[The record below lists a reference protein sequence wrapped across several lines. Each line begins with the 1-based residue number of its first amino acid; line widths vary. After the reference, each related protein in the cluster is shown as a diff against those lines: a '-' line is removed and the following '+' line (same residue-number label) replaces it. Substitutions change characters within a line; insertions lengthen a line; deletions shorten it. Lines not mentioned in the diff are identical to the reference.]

1 VSGTLLSQKEMVALG
16 RLFGALRP
24 SKLAS
29 VKSCEIFSAGIHR
42 GNLYTTHDLDDMVA
56 NFRLA
61 RGRVDPPLS
70 VGHEEDQSLLDNT
83 GLPAA
88 GWVTRLYRR
97 GAKLMADFG
106 GIPRSIAKLVNA
118 RAYRKVSAEVYD
130 EPPEGA
136 PPGCSGRM
144 LRRVALL
151 GAELP
156 QIKSLADLPLAE
168 YAEPF
173 ARGESD
179 SVECR
184 PWVIRKVSAAHFAAG
199 AGRVTYFAEAGPM
212 DRATL
217 ETQLKGVGYSDS
229 TIEALKPLSDDEFA
243 AFVLAALSDETAEA
257 QGKPPPEPPSGNADA
272 PPPEQMIADLV
283 ALGYDEAELAAMTP
297 EELLALWQQEKG
309 TPMSDTTPA
318 PAVPTPAAPAA
329 GAAAFAESVWKLL
342 RPRLA
347 AEMLPL
353 RKSVKAEREARLA
366 REREDRHAAVR
377 SFCERMVAAHKL
389 TPAEAEFSRKTGEPV
404 GPVAKRLLRADAVRK
419 YAEQGGKTD
428 LQLQMEEV
436 EARQPQKFGERIA
449 DPAGGQSGQGL
460 TPERRKQLM
469 SHTPLDRAILRG
481 EAKKN

>member
-1 VSGTLLSQKEMVALG
+1 VSTALLSQKEMVALG

-29 VKSCEIFSAGIHR
+29 VKSCEIFAAGVHR
-42 GNLYTTHDLDDMVA
+42 GNLYTTHDLDRMVK

-97 GAKLMADFG
+97 GAKLLADFG
-106 GIPRSIAKLVNA
+106 GIPRSIAKLING

-168 YAEPF
+168 YAETAPPVCTPWRL
-173 ARGESD
+173 AGNVD
-179 SVECR
+179 S
-184 PWVIRKVSAAHFAAG
+184 IRDGKPV
-199 AGRVTYFAEAGPM
+199 RVTWFAEAVM
-212 DRATL
+212 DRAAL
-217 ETQLKGVGYSDS
+217 ETQLKGVGYSDA

-243 AFVLAALSDETAEA
+243 AFVLAALADETAEA
-257 QGKPPPEPPSGNADA
+257 QGKPPPEPPASGNADA

-318 PAVPTPAAPAA
+318 PAVPSAPAPAA

>member
-1 VSGTLLSQKEMVALG
+1 MSVTSPYLSVREMQAIG

-24 SKLAS
+24 AKLAS
-29 VKSCEIFSAGIHR
+29 VKGCEVFAAGIHR

-56 NFRLA
+56 NFRRA

-106 GIPRSIAKLVNA
+106 GIPRSIAKLING

-168 YAEPF
+168 YSEAPPPVCTPWRL
-173 ARGESD
+173 AGNVDCVKGED
-179 SVECR
+179 GRAV
-184 PWVIRKVSAAHFAAG
+184 
-199 AGRVTYFAEAGPM
+199 RVTYFAEAGPM
-212 DRATL
+212 DRAAL
-217 ETQLKGVGYSDS
+217 EAQLKNVGYSDA
-229 TIEALKPLSDDEFA
+229 TIKALAPLSDDDFA
-243 AFVLAALSDETAEA
+243 AFVLAALSDEAAEA
-257 QGKPPPEPPSGNADA
+257 NGTPPAEPPASGNADA

-309 TPMSDTTPA
+309 TPMSDTTP
-318 PAVPTPAAPAA
+318 TPAAPSAPAPAA

-366 REREDRHAAVR
+366 REREDRYAAVR
-377 SFCERMVAAHKL
+377 SFCERMQAAHKL
-389 TPAEAEFSRKTGEPV
+389 TPAEAEFSKKTGEPV

-449 DPAGGQSGQGL
+449 DPAGGQSGQAL